1 MKKIYLSVLAI
12 IAFTSSLYAQV
23 TTDPSTGNVG
33 ISTTPNSSKLTVNG
47 NTQVVGQIRAD
58 LGTNGTSLVLTGGA
72 SNFQIGH
79 DGTPNTQIFN
89 SSGGAIQFNNYANSS
104 TLFHIDGNGYVGIGT
119 TNPNQKL
126 TINGG
131 GIGFDWNSTDKKLYS
146 PNDGD
151 LEWMTHN
158 GAIVH
163 GFAVSHQ
170 GNKIV
175 YLNTNGNSYFNGGNV
190 GIGTTTPIGKLEIND
205 GNGTGVIAYFG
216 ANNILNAKGLYLSR
230 PSTNTNG
237 VNIQG
242 SQVSI
247 GPTDISLQAEGGNV
261 GIGTTTPNQ
270 KLTINGGGIGFDW
283 NSTDKKL
290 YSPNDGDLEWMTH
303 NGAIV
308 HGFAVSH
315 QGTKIVY
322 LNTNG
327 NSYFNGGNVGIGTG
341 SPEELLEIKSVKPV
355 QTFHEPGIASFKIGV
370 DNGVFKIVGMDN
382 GFGGHIGDFNNR
394 NNGQGFSMDNLGHIG
409 IGTYDT
415 KGYRFAVAGDAIAE
429 SMTVKL
435 QANWPDY
442 VFKKD
447 YVLTPLPEVKTYIDE
462 NQHLPEMPSEKE
474 VIEKGLN
481 LGEMN
486 KLLTKKV
493 EELTLYLIRKDE
505 EIKIIRDQQET
516 ELKAQAAINQKL
528 LAQLTEIQNQLKLPR
543 K

>member
-12 IAFTSSLYAQV
+12 IVFTCSLYAQV
-23 TTDPSTGNVG
+23 ATDPSTGNVG

-47 NTQVVGQIRAD
+47 NTQVIGQIRAD

-79 DGTPNTQIFN
+79 DGTPNTQVFN

-104 TLFHIDGNGYVGIGT
+104 TFFHIDGNSNIGIGTITPAQKLTINGGGIGFDWNSTDKKLYSPNDGDLEWMTHNAAIVHGFAVSHQGTKIVYLNTNGNSYLNGGNVGIGT
-119 TNPNQKL
+119 TAPTGRLEVAGLPANADASLVLNPYGSGYISKFVSYASANGQTLSLIHNAINALSIDHTGNIGVGTTTPAQKL

-158 GAIVH
+158 GA
-163 GFAVSHQ
+163 
-170 GNKIV
+170 
-175 YLNTNGNSYFNGGNV
+175 T
-190 GIGTTTPIGKLEIND
+190 
-205 GNGTGVIAYFG
+205 
-216 ANNILNAKGLYLSR
+216 
-230 PSTNTNG
+230 
-237 VNIQG
+237 
-242 SQVSI
+242 
-247 GPTDISLQAEGGNV
+247 
-261 GIGTTTPNQ
+261 
-270 KLTINGGGIGFDW
+270 
-283 NSTDKKL
+283 
-290 YSPNDGDLEWMTH
+290 
-303 NGAIV
+303 V

-322 LNTNG
+322 LNING

-370 DNGVFKIVGMDN
+370 DNGIFKIVGMDN
-382 GFGGHIGDFNNR
+382 GFGGHTGDFSDR
-394 NNGQGFSMDNLGHIG
+394 NNGQGFSMDNLGRIG
-409 IGTYDT
+409 VGTYDT
-415 KGYRFAVAGDAIAE
+415 KGYRFAVAGNAIAE

-442 VFKKD
+442 VLEKD
-447 YVLTPLPEVKTYIDE
+447 YVLMPLPEVKTYISQ

-474 VIEKGLN
+474 VAEKGLN
-481 LGEMN
+481 LGEIN

-493 EELTLYLIRKDE
+493 EELTLYLISKDE
-505 EIKIIRDQQET
+505 EIKNIRNQQET

-528 LAQLTEIQNQLKLPR
+528 LAQLTEIQNRLKLSVKQDKR
-543 K
+543 

>member
-119 TNPNQKL
+119 TN
-126 TINGG
+126 
-131 GIGFDWNSTDKKLYS
+131 
-146 PNDGD
+146 
-151 LEWMTHN
+151 
-158 GAIVH
+158 
-163 GFAVSHQ
+163 
-170 GNKIV
+170 
-175 YLNTNGNSYFNGGNV
+175 
-190 GIGTTTPIGKLEIND
+190 
-205 GNGTGVIAYFG
+205 
-216 ANNILNAKGLYLSR
+216 
-230 PSTNTNG
+230 
-237 VNIQG
+237 
-242 SQVSI
+242 
-247 GPTDISLQAEGGNV
+247 
-261 GIGTTTPNQ
+261 PNQ